1 MDRNKILEDIE
12 ELEDKSWEQG
22 FIGSNERELF
32 LRESIA
38 DYIQVFLKVDSKM
51 IGKIIKQPLSQNA
64 VISRFLVAYDKEL
77 EQNIYMET
85 VWTDAELSDRWN
97 VSSEH
102 PTKEDARV
110 SCVNLNGL

>member
-1 MDRNKILEDIE
+1 MSNRIT
-12 ELEDKSWEQG
+12 EQP
-22 FIGSNERELF
+22 FC
-32 LRESIA
+32 
-38 DYIQVFLKVDSKM
+38 
-51 IGKIIKQPLSQNA
+51 QNA

-97 VSSEH
+97 VISEH
-102 PTKEDARV
+102 PTKEDARL